1 MLYISY
7 VFYDKGPF
15 TKITGGEG
23 FWGGAP
29 RFPNLSDKATQ
40 ILPIVWGGAPRFCQI
55 LIIKKVKEHK

>member
-40 ILPIVWGGAPRFCQI
+40 ILQSSEGGHRDFA
-55 LIIKKVKEHK
+55 KS